1 MGICASLEDKAK
13 KATAQ
18 PTTFEQSTVIG
29 NVSPSCSPIAAE
41 ATSKFQMT
49 DMASLRSLTSLPRIM
64 LCKKREISGGEAIR
78 TSSSGPNFRP
88 KANLRAVFIEYVI
101 DRSGSMLETGR
112 VPLQQ
117 TLSLIR
123 EQREIAL
130 QTDTKI
136 FLSVTTFNGRAKTH
150 LDAVD
155 LAETG
160 EISEA
165 DVWKWLRPWGRTR
178 LVDTALERLKAQDRH
193 VRQYVTTKLKH
204 IQQTHLLSTDPL
216 NKSLFNS
223 NNAALQLSRSRTMI
237 EKRVVRQFVLITDGL
252 DTMSKATVGDLK
264 KAMESSRARY
274 NTVGVF
280 LASNQDAIESGKA
293 MGFEGRTSLTFE
305 AQEKLARE
313 GFAQMSKIVA
323 KVSRGNKVDPVFY
336 YRPCETVV

>member
-1 MGICASLEDKAK
+1 MSAPLNRGKFSAISEFWRGLNGYNG
-13 KATAQ
+13 TQ
-18 PTTFEQSTVIG
+18 VIG

-237 EKRVVRQFVLITDGL
+237 EKRVLNANPDPNPNPNPDPKLGPNPNPNLTPGG
-252 DTMSKATVGDLK
+252 ATVCSDHGWFGYDVK
-264 KAMESSRARY
+264 
-274 NTVGVF
+274 G
-280 LASNQDAIESGKA
+280 
-293 MGFEGRTSLTFE
+293 
-305 AQEKLARE
+305 
-313 GFAQMSKIVA
+313 
-323 KVSRGNKVDPVFY
+323 
-336 YRPCETVV
+336 YRWRS